1 MVHKMTAPLVKEN
14 GILSEGRAQFIT
26 LHLPDNSSLTI
37 INIYAPRSSRDRA
50 PLWRRVSDAEFV
62 ADHLIMGGD
71 FNHLEEVNNRGLVV
85 ERWMHRRETA
95 SWHHMTLQY
104 GLEDVWTMDSYR
116 KMSKKDYTFNNERSG
131 PGSIVSR
138 IDKLFVSQELDSRG
152 GRIEVAPSIR
162 KMIDHSPWS

>member
-95 SWHHMTLQY
+95 SWHHMTL
-104 GLEDVWTMDSYR
+104 
-116 KMSKKDYTFNNERSG
+116 
-131 PGSIVSR
+131 
-138 IDKLFVSQELDSRG
+138 
-152 GRIEVAPSIR
+152 
-162 KMIDHSPWS
+162 